1 VRGTQVGTS
10 GWSYDHWR
18 GVFYPPGVGSTRWL
32 RYYAERFT
40 SVEVNASFY
49 RLPTERMLSRWVE
62 ETPDHFAFV
71 LKGSRLITHARRLDA
86 AEALRTFIARSR
98 TLGPKLHAM
107 LWQLGPTFERDSRR
121 LEHFLTELPGDVA
134 HAFEFRHPS
143 WGHPDID
150 ALLQAASAAR
160 VLTAPGSP
168 PHEIAG
174 PVAYV
179 RFHGRDGDP
188 AYGYPMV
195 ALREWADF
203 LAEADRRGLLAFA
216 YFNNDGDGKA
226 PRDAA
231 RLVDLLQS
239 RAGGVA

>member
-1 VRGTQVGTS
+1 MRRFGAAEAGYRRCVRGTQVGTS

-49 RLPTERMLSRWVE
+49 RLPTERMLSRWVKD
-62 ETPDHFAFV
+62 TPDHFAFV

-121 LEHFLTELPGDVA
+121 LEQSQSGTRKSGTGALRKISAGRGVGVPPRAGSHRLPHIHAGGRRCRSPDPTSPRLT
-134 HAFEFRHPS
+134 RC
-143 WGHPDID
+143 
-150 ALLQAASAAR
+150 
-160 VLTAPGSP
+160 LTTLTRRQSP
-168 PHEIAG
+168 PASTLS
-174 PVAYV
+174 V
-179 RFHGRDGDP
+179 RFRKSGLRSKGRDG
-188 AYGYPMV
+188 
-195 ALREWADF
+195 LRD
-203 LAEADRRGLLAFA
+203 DRG
-216 YFNNDGDGKA
+216 
-226 PRDAA
+226 A
-231 RLVDLLQS
+231 R
-239 RAGGVA
+239 